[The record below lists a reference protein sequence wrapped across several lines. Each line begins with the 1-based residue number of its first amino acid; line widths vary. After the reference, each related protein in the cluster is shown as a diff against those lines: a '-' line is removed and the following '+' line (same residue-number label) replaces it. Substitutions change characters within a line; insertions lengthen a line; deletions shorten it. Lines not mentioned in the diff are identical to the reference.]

1 MRGGGSS
8 AWIERQIKD
17 HAEHCWRNL
26 EVTGSNPVRPA
37 QNFPLAINS
46 GIVIESLQRDQ
57 QFTFTERRWIM
68 AEIEEAEVPGTDE
81 TAATSDTAETS
92 PPAETAPE
100 TEDEE
105 GE

>member
-1 MRGGGSS
+1 M
-8 AWIERQIKD
+8 IE
-17 HAEHCWRNL
+17 A
-26 EVTGSNPVRPA
+26 A

-68 AEIEEAEVPGTDE
+68 AEIEETEVPGTDE
-81 TAATSDTAETS
+81 TAATSDAPAETS